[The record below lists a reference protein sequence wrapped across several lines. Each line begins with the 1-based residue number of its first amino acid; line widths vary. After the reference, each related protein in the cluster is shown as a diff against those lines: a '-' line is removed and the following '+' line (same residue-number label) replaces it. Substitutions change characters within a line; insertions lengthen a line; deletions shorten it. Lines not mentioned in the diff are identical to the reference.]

1 MYDVTI
7 VGCGVVGASLA
18 YTLSQYRLRVLVLE
32 RENDV
37 AMGTTK
43 ANSAIVHAG
52 YDPENGTLMA
62 KLNVRGSEVMEQLCS
77 DLSVG
82 YKRIGSFVLAFDEEQ
97 KQHLEHLLENGV
109 RNGVPGLRIL
119 DAKEAHEMEPNLA
132 ENVVAA
138 LYAPSAAV
146 IDPWGL
152 CIAEAETAV
161 RNGVELKLRSEVTG
175 IEETLLITSTTLS
188 LADGTRLARSFGGV
202 VFPAHIDRAANG
214 ILEIL
219 GDIPP
224 EPGFTAAE
232 FNDAANIA
240 PYRARF
246 ASVAPLTLLVNSDA
260 HRLSAMQNAEG
271 DNFLMLDAPCGDEEA
286 VRRALFAQLGG

>member
-1 MYDVTI
+1 MKKFYYDLHMHSCLSPCAENEMTPATVAGMAALNGLHIAALTDHNSA
-7 VGCGVVGASLA
+7 GNLPAFFEACRAYGVVP
-18 YTLSQYRLRVLVLE
+18 
-32 RENDV
+32 V
-37 AMGTTK
+37 AG
-43 ANSAIVHAG
+43 
-52 YDPENGTLMA
+52 
-62 KLNVRGSEVMEQLCS
+62 MEL
-77 DLSVG
+77 
-82 YKRIGSFVLAFDEEQ
+82 
-97 KQHLEHLLENGV
+97 
-109 RNGVPGLRIL
+109 
-119 DAKEAHEMEPNLA
+119 
-132 ENVVAA
+132 
-138 LYAPSAAV
+138 
-146 IDPWGL
+146 
-152 CIAEAETAV
+152 ETAESVHLVCLFPTPEAATACWQTV
-161 RNGVELKLRSEVTG
+161 RERHMLPIKNKPAIFGEQFYMNADDEVTG
-175 IEETLLITSTTLS
+175 IEETLLITSTTLP

-271 DNFLMLDAPCGDEEA
+271 DNFLMLDAPCGDEET